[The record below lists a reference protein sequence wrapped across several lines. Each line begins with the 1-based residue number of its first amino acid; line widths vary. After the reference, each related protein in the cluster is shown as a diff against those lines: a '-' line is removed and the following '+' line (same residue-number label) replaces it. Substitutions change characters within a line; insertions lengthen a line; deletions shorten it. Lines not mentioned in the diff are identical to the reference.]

1 MSIFENTVLVDK
13 KVSVVNVILR
23 YLCIALAIFCV
34 LVSIIVYPGILLVPA
49 IIFAVFWYLLKIAS
63 QIEWE
68 YTYIEGRLSFA
79 RIKAKRKRKN
89 VAKIEMEEVVLIAPS
104 TAHELYN
111 YHNNNQVSVKDCS
124 SKQSGAKT
132 YEVIYKNGSGLGDI
146 AIRYGYY
153 RYQTAGYD
161 LQPECKESHQIGE
174 VILWQSR
181 EIVIPV

>member
-68 YTYIEGRLSFA
+68 SVSYTHLDVY
-79 RIKAKRKRKN
+79 KRQ
-89 VAKIEMEEVVLIAPS
+89 AS
-104 TAHELYN
+104 G
-111 YHNNNQVSVKDCS
+111 S
-124 SKQSGAKT
+124 QS
-132 YEVIYKNGSGLGDI
+132 
-146 AIRYGYY
+146 
-153 RYQTAGYD
+153 
-161 LQPECKESHQIGE
+161 
-174 VILWQSR
+174 
-181 EIVIPV
+181 

>member
-89 VAKIEMEEVVLIAPS
+89 IAN
-104 TAHELYN
+104 ELYN
-111 YHNNNQVSVKDCS
+111 YHNNNQLSVKDCS
-124 SKQSGAKT
+124 SKQPGAKT

-146 AIRYGYY
+146 IFEPDENMLDMICNRNAKKVIR
-153 RYQTAGYD
+153 
-161 LQPECKESHQIGE
+161 
-174 VILWQSR
+174 
-181 EIVIPV
+181 

>member
-13 KVSVVNVILR
+13 KVSMVNVILR

-89 VAKIEMEEVVLIAPS
+89 IAKIEMEEVVLIAPP

-111 YHNNNQVSVKDCS
+111 YHNNNQLSVKDCS
-124 SKQSGAKT
+124 SKQPGAKT

-146 AIRYGYY
+146 IFEPDENMLDMICNRNAKKVIR
-153 RYQTAGYD
+153 
-161 LQPECKESHQIGE
+161 
-174 VILWQSR
+174 
-181 EIVIPV
+181 

>member
-68 YTYIEGRLSFA
+68 YTYKEDLALHVSRQREREKILQRL
-79 RIKAKRKRKN
+79 RWKR
-89 VAKIEMEEVVLIAPS
+89 L
-104 TAHELYN
+104 
-111 YHNNNQVSVKDCS
+111 C
-124 SKQSGAKT
+124 
-132 YEVIYKNGSGLGDI
+132 
-146 AIRYGYY
+146 
-153 RYQTAGYD
+153 
-161 LQPECKESHQIGE
+161 
-174 VILWQSR
+174 
-181 EIVIPV
+181 

>member
-1 MSIFENTVLVDK
+1 MYRIGDFLCTGFHYC
-13 KVSVVNVILR
+13 VSRNFTGSCN
-23 YLCIALAIFCV
+23 YLF
-34 LVSIIVYPGILLVPA
+34 
-49 IIFAVFWYLLKIAS
+49 KIAS

-146 AIRYGYY
+146 IFEPDENMLDMICNRNAKKVIR
-153 RYQTAGYD
+153 
-161 LQPECKESHQIGE
+161 
-174 VILWQSR
+174 
-181 EIVIPV
+181 

>member
-79 RIKAKRKRKN
+79 RIKAKRKE
-89 VAKIEMEEVVLIAPS
+89 KI
-104 TAHELYN
+104 
-111 YHNNNQVSVKDCS
+111 
-124 SKQSGAKT
+124 
-132 YEVIYKNGSGLGDI
+132 
-146 AIRYGYY
+146 
-153 RYQTAGYD
+153 
-161 LQPECKESHQIGE
+161 LQRLRWKKLC
-174 VILWQSR
+174 
-181 EIVIPV
+181 

>member
-89 VAKIEMEEVVLIAPS
+89 IAKIEMEAVSYTHLDVYKRQ
-104 TAHELYN
+104 EL
-111 YHNNNQVSVKDCS
+111 D
-124 SKQSGAKT
+124 
-132 YEVIYKNGSGLGDI
+132 
-146 AIRYGYY
+146 
-153 RYQTAGYD
+153 
-161 LQPECKESHQIGE
+161 
-174 VILWQSR
+174 SR
-181 EIVIPV
+181 EKALLRKYQQYVYDTIADFLSEEEKTWLKEQIPA

>member
-68 YTYIEGRLSFA
+68 YTYIEGRLSF
-79 RIKAKRKRKN
+79 
-89 VAKIEMEEVVLIAPS
+89 EEVVLIAPS

-146 AIRYGYY
+146 IFEPDENMLDMICNRNAKKVIR
-153 RYQTAGYD
+153 
-161 LQPECKESHQIGE
+161 
-174 VILWQSR
+174 
-181 EIVIPV
+181 

>member
-23 YLCIALAIFCV
+23 YLCIALTIFCV
-34 LVSIIVYPGILLVPA
+34 LVPA

-146 AIRYGYY
+146 IFEPDENMLDMICNRNAKKVIR
-153 RYQTAGYD
+153 
-161 LQPECKESHQIGE
+161 
-174 VILWQSR
+174 
-181 EIVIPV
+181 

>member
-23 YLCIALAIFCV
+23 YLLYCVGNFFCV

-79 RIKAKRKRKN
+79 RIKAKKKKKILQRLRWKR
-89 VAKIEMEEVVLIAPS
+89 L
-104 TAHELYN
+104 
-111 YHNNNQVSVKDCS
+111 C
-124 SKQSGAKT
+124 
-132 YEVIYKNGSGLGDI
+132 
-146 AIRYGYY
+146 
-153 RYQTAGYD
+153 
-161 LQPECKESHQIGE
+161 
-174 VILWQSR
+174 
-181 EIVIPV
+181 